1 MLAMSELAKSWPVA
15 GWILRLFINL
25 MKKLT
30 DQNVRYDSNLD
41 RSRQDRTGYG
51 GNSSMDSPSA
61 ATRSGT
67 NRTMQMGHGLGNLIN
82 QPVEADQLSARVEE
96 WNAIQQSDQLLS
108 DVIWAPDQNN
118 FDFDLLFQGQ
128 SNGSLPF
135 NFGSL
140 AETFVPEYVDTGIQ
154 HASSRNIDHLLAES
168 SG

>member
-1 MLAMSELAKSWPVA
+1 
-15 GWILRLFINL
+15 
-25 MKKLT
+25 
-30 DQNVRYDSNLD
+30 
-41 RSRQDRTGYG
+41 
-51 GNSSMDSPSA
+51 
-61 ATRSGT
+61 
-67 NRTMQMGHGLGNLIN
+67 MQMGHGLGNLIN